1 MVRRGEK
8 MKGYLVLEDGTIYEG
23 QLFGALDAE
32 DIGEVVFNTSMTG
45 YQEVL
50 TDPSYYGQIVVM
62 TYPLIGNY
70 GVNAK
75 YNQSDSIKVKGFAI
89 KEKAPFYSH
98 WEGDMSLDDFL
109 KENNIIGIEGISTR
123 SITKKIRKGSTLKG
137 KIVKSKDNLEQLIK
151 EIKSFENLG
160 SVAKVT
166 TKESYIVQG
175 NQPDGKKIAVVDFG
189 IKDNIIMNLKNR
201 AKELKVFNADF
212 TIEAI
217 DQYNPDGLFLSNGPG
232 DPKEL
237 MSVVEK
243 IKVLVKK
250 YPTFG
255 ICLGHQLISLG
266 FGLDTQKMKFG
277 HRGANHP
284 VIWLKNNKVFI
295 TAQNHGYEVVGE
307 SDQVDITFKN
317 VNDNTIEGLELKGL
331 PVFSVQFH
339 PEASPGPFDSLFLFD
354 EFFKMME
361 VA

>member
-1 MVRRGEK
+1 
-8 MKGYLVLEDGTIYEG
+8 MKGYLILEDGTIYEG
-23 QLFGALDAE
+23 KLFGDLESE

-45 YQEVL
+45 YQEIL

-62 TYPLIGNY
+62 TYPMIGNY
-70 GVNAK
+70 GVNVK
-75 YNQSDSIKVKGFAI
+75 YNQSKNIKVKGFAI

-98 WEGDMSLDDFL
+98 WEGEMSLDDFL

-123 SITKKIRKGSTLKG
+123 SITKKIRKGSTLNG
-137 KIVKSKDNLEQLIK
+137 KIVKSKENLEQIIK
-151 EIKSFENLG
+151 ELKSYQNLG

-166 TKESYIVQG
+166 TDNSYIVKG
-175 NQPDGKKIAVVDFG
+175 NKPDGKKIAVVDFG
-189 IKDNIIMNLKNR
+189 IKDNIITNLKNR
-201 AKELKVFNADF
+201 AKELKVFNSDF
-212 TIEAI
+212 EIQDI
-217 DQYNPDGLFLSNGPG
+217 DDYNPDGLFLSNGPG

-237 MSVVEK
+237 MDVVEK

-266 FGLDTQKMKFG
+266 FGLDTKKMKFG

-284 VIWLKNNKVFI
+284 VIWLKHKKVFI
-295 TAQNHGYEVVGE
+295 TAQNHGYEVVGQ
-307 SDQVDITFKN
+307 SDLVDITFKN

-354 EFFKMME
+354 EFFNMME